1 MLLRSNQFGSKQT
14 CFDEENKKRSEKWK
28 ENTFVNLGSTKIAVL
43 FCERCKHRY
52 DTESFFSKLL
62 FYKFLCKILL
72 GFHRSSKTR
81 SKLTEVKSTFSFQF
95 AVCVRS
101 WQFDNCHYL
110 THMYCSLFK
119 GFPGIVGKTVA
130 ITTYFI
136 AANMRVW
143 YKTKK
148 NPTHKACSRCVK
160 KIEIKSASQFSY
172 LQVSAGFTE
181 GVENNSFTLY
191 LVFIA
196 DLIDHLEAAFLIVH
210 VLKFNKN
217 SRVHARRGQRVKL
230 CDKLI
235 GLISFFPIL
244 TVLRVLQKYP
254 LSLSRIRKW
263 IREIFLIS
271 PWRWER
277 ARTLSNIFCMAL
289 NKAYKSFLGS
299 VCSSFDLWLTT
310 LPSGNQRYQSWCQ
323 MSTKHSS
330 EHCSFYSLATRKEIS
345 IKQ

>member
-1 MLLRSNQFGSKQT
+1 MRKT
-14 CFDEENKKRSEKWK
+14 KREVRKWK

-160 KIEIKSASQFSY
+160 KNRDQKRFSV
-172 LQVSAGFTE
+172 Q
-181 GVENNSFTLY
+181 
-191 LVFIA
+191 
-196 DLIDHLEAAFLIVH
+196 
-210 VLKFNKN
+210 
-217 SRVHARRGQRVKL
+217 
-230 CDKLI
+230 
-235 GLISFFPIL
+235 
-244 TVLRVLQKYP
+244 
-254 LSLSRIRKW
+254 
-263 IREIFLIS
+263 
-271 PWRWER
+271 
-277 ARTLSNIFCMAL
+277 
-289 NKAYKSFLGS
+289 
-299 VCSSFDLWLTT
+299 
-310 LPSGNQRYQSWCQ
+310 LPSGVSWVYGRRREQ
-323 MSTKHSS
+323 L
-330 EHCSFYSLATRKEIS
+330 FYSVPCFYSRPDRSSRGCIFNRSRVEV
-345 IKQ
+345 